1 MKIETNRSLKVLMID
16 NFDSFTFNLVHFL
29 ENLGA
34 SVEVKRNNEININE
48 IIESNPTHIVLS
60 PGPGSPENSGVCIK
74 VVEQLKGV
82 IPILGVCL
90 GHQVIGQVFGA
101 KVCRASKI
109 MHGKTSSIIHRSK
122 GLFKNI
128 PQTFK
133 ATRYHSLT
141 LDAESLPKKITQ
153 TAWSFDSDKNRQ
165 VLTGIEIEGLN
176 LYGVQFHPESVA
188 SEYGETLL
196 KEFLMSKV

>member
-1 MKIETNRSLKVLMID
+1 MID

-34 SVEVKRNNEININE
+34 SVEIKRNNEINIKE

-60 PGPGSPENSGVCIK
+60 PGPGSPDNSGVCIK

-101 KVCRASKI
+101 KICLAPKV
-109 MHGKTSSIIHRSK
+109 MHGKVSSISHNAK
-122 GLFKNI
+122 GIFKKL
-128 PQTFK
+128 PQKFN

-141 LDAESLPKKITQ
+141 IDLKSLPSEITK
-153 TAWSFDSDKNRQ
+153 TAWSSDKDENNE
-165 VLTGIEIEGLN
+165 VLMAIEVEGLT

-196 KEFLMSKV
+196 KEFLKSKA